1 MATNRSFLTR
11 FAWLSI
17 GAAIATIA
25 LKAVAYFVTGSI
37 GLLSDALESFVNLV
51 GAVLALAMLTVAA
64 RPEDDTHAYGH
75 SKAEYFA
82 SGVEGSLIV
91 LAAATI
97 AFAAVPRLIQP
108 QRLEQVGV
116 GLGFTIVAAL
126 VNLLVALVLRRAASR
141 HESITLE
148 ANSKHL
154 FADVWTSVGV
164 VVGVGAVALTGWQ
177 RLDPIVALAVATQI
191 VWTGIRIV
199 IESVRGLMDTALPTH
214 EQEALRAVLDRYR
227 DQDVHYHALRTRR
240 AGATRFVSV
249 HVLVPG
255 SWTVQKGHELL
266 EQIERE
272 IRATLPNASVLTHLE
287 PLDDPASWRDM
298 SLERDDAP

>member
-97 AFAAVPRLIQP
+97 AFAAIPRLIQP
-108 QRLEQVGV
+108 QLLEQVGL
-116 GLGFTIVAAL
+116 GLGFSIVAAL
-126 VNLLVALVLRRAASR
+126 VNLLVAIVLRRAASR
-141 HESITLE
+141 YDSITLE
-148 ANSKHL
+148 ANSQHL

-177 RLDPIVALAVATQI
+177 RLDPIVALAVATHI

-199 IESVRGLMDTALPTH
+199 VESVRGLMDTALPAP
-214 EQEALRAVLDRYR
+214 EQATVRAVLDRYR
-227 DQDVHYHALRTRR
+227 DQDVHYHALRTRQ
-240 AGATRFVSV
+240 AGAKRFVSV

-266 EQIERE
+266 ERIEGE
-272 IRATLPNASVLTHLE
+272 IRAKLPNASVLTHLE

-298 SLERDDAP
+298 SLERDDTT

>member
-1 MATNRSFLTR
+1 M
-11 FAWLSI
+11 
-17 GAAIATIA
+17 
-25 LKAVAYFVTGSI
+25 
-37 GLLSDALESFVNLV
+37 
-51 GAVLALAMLTVAA
+51 
-64 RPEDDTHAYGH
+64 
-75 SKAEYFA
+75 
-82 SGVEGSLIV
+82 
-91 LAAATI
+91 
-97 AFAAVPRLIQP
+97 
-108 QRLEQVGV
+108 